1 MAIDPF
7 MPDAG
12 AHFGFAGAAGG
23 AHLARSY
30 MLEEL
35 QTLFAHVQEP
45 DAPKRRYQAAVVD
58 ANCLGKQS
66 GQTRKLTYKHLREL
80 YALDPAVPIFQALRT
95 FWDRDPDAQPLLA
108 LCCACARD
116 SLLRASAP
124 LVLGLPPGAAAGR
137 TMIEE
142 FIAAT
147 YPDRFSATTTASVAR
162 NLLATWTKSGHLA
175 GKTDKVR
182 ARAAATPGAAA
193 YALYLGSLL
202 GARGQLLFEN
212 PYATLLDCPVGARYD
227 LADMAARR
235 AWLVMR
241 RIGDVVEV
249 SFPALITERN
259 TGWFHA

>member
-66 GQTRKLTYKHLREL
+66 GQTRKLTYRHLREL

-116 SLLRASAP
+116 SLLRASVP
-124 LVLGLPPGAAAGR
+124 MVL
-137 TMIEE
+137 
-142 FIAAT
+142 
-147 YPDRFSATTTASVAR
+147 S
-162 NLLATWTKSGHLA
+162 
-175 GKTDKVR
+175 
-182 ARAAATPGAAA
+182 TPAD
-193 YALYLGSLL
+193 
-202 GARGQLLFEN
+202 
-212 PYATLLDCPVGARYD
+212 TLLP
-227 LADMAARR
+227 R
-235 AWLVMR
+235 APQWKN
-241 RIGDVVEV
+241 
-249 SFPALITERN
+249 F
-259 TGWFHA
+259 

>member
-116 SLLRASAP
+116 SLLRASVP
-124 LVLGLPPGAAAGR
+124 MVLSTPADTLLPRA
-137 TMIEE
+137 TMEE
-142 FIAAT
+142 FLTAAF
-147 YPDRFSATTTASVAR
+147 PGRFSPATVKSVAQ